1 MPKLHLVAITP
12 DNKGLVL
19 SEQAESNRGDLVLD
33 IDDRLLDAIDRA
45 QRQRARDEGQKLSS
59 KALPSKRESPEETG
73 DRPSPRQIQDRVR
86 AGDSVAAIAKSGG
99 VDEEWVE
106 RFAAPVLA
114 ELEQVTKQARD
125 LTFTKPRVGPS
136 RTSLGASVA
145 ANVADRGAEMSDEEI
160 ESAWS
165 ASQQP
170 GGDWILAFS
179 LPVKGRRQ
187 KAEWTVDLARGE
199 LAARNKLAT
208 ELGFREGATRAAAK
222 PPAKPA
228 AKPAA
233 RPASPPAAAP
243 TVAEPVLAEPADAA
257 GLGVTGLEVAAEE
270 PKADDGIQRLP
281 GTVDPTDELEVV
293 LDSAGIAPAPPPPE
307 ADPTIEVNVAE
318 RPRPQPPTSSS

>member
-1 MPKLHLVAITP
+1 VAT
-12 DNKGLVL
+12 
-19 SEQAESNRGDLVLD
+19 
-33 IDDRLLDAIDRA
+33 
-45 QRQRARDEGQKLSS
+45 
-59 KALPSKRESPEETG
+59 
-73 DRPSPRQIQDRVR
+73 
-86 AGDSVAAIAKSGG
+86 IAKSGG

-106 RFAAPVLA
+106 RFAVPVLA

-136 RTSLGASVA
+136 RTTLGASVA
-145 ANVADRGAEMSDEEI
+145 ANVADRGAEMTDEEI

-179 LPVKGRRQ
+179 LAVKGRRQ
-187 KAEWTVDLARGE
+187 KAEWTVDLTRGE
-199 LAARNKLAT
+199 LVARNKLAT
-208 ELGFREGATRAAAK
+208 ELGFREGSTRAAAK
-222 PPAKPA
+222 PASKPA
-228 AKPAA
+228 AKPAPKSA
-233 RPASPPAAAP
+233 AKPAAQPAEPAAAAP
-243 TVAEPVLAEPADAA
+243 TVAEPAAPAEAA

-293 LDSAGIAPAPPPPE
+293 LDSAGIAPAPPPAEPE
-307 ADPTIEVNVAE
+307 TDPTIEVKVAE